1 MKRIIPILTTLLA
14 LLICSACTNAD
25 EPDTQKADTETKDN
39 YYVRYEIS
47 NGSAFSVRGN
57 VATEKREF
65 RFLWKIQRNIWSS
78 SKKGSRAYAY
88 ARFYHEGRGGEV
100 QIIIFA
106 YM

>member
-1 MKRIIPILTTLLA
+1 MKRIIPILSTLLA

-57 VATEKREF
+57 VATEKGNLDF
-65 RFLWKIQRNIWSS
+65 SGNLVQFQ
-78 SKKGSRAYAY
+78 KGSEHMHMHVFIMKAV
-88 ARFYHEGRGGEV
+88 EEV

>member
-1 MKRIIPILTTLLA
+1 MKRIIPILSTLLA

-57 VATEKREF
+57 VATEKGNLDFSENSTKHLVQF
-65 RFLWKIQRNIWSS
+65 Q
-78 SKKGSRAYAY
+78 KGSEHMHMHVFIMKAV
-88 ARFYHEGRGGEV
+88 EEV

>member
-47 NGSAFSVRGN
+47 NGSAFLLEE
-57 VATEKREF
+57 T
-65 RFLWKIQRNIWSS
+65 LQP
-78 SKKGSRAYAY
+78 KKG
-88 ARFYHEGRGGEV
+88 
-100 QIIIFA
+100 I
-106 YM
+106 